1 MAEGGRRNEAL
12 VRGAE
17 NALDRFKYEVAAEQ
31 GIPLQQGYNG
41 DLTTK
46 QAGKIGG
53 QMVKRMIALAERS
66 LSGGG
71 TGTQG

>member
-1 MAEGGRRNEAL
+1 MAADGRRNEAL

-17 NALDRFKYEVAAEQ
+17 SALDRFKFEVAAEQ
-31 GIPLQQGYNG
+31 GIPLKRGDNG
-41 DLTTK
+41 DLTTR

-66 LSGGG
+66 LSGGQ
-71 TGTQG
+71 TQG